1 MNLLRNL
8 IDNALKYT
16 LTGGV
21 LIGVRR
27 RGDHALIQVWDTGIG
42 IVPEHIDLIFD
53 EYFQVGNPER
63 DNAKGLGLGLSI
75 AKRLAQALGSRISCR
90 SHLGKGTV
98 FGFCVRTAETT
109 ALLR

>member
-1 MNLLRNL
+1 
-8 IDNALKYT
+8 
-16 LTGGV
+16 
-21 LIGVRR
+21 
-27 RGDHALIQVWDTGIG
+27 LIQVWDTGIG

-90 SHLGKGTV
+90 SRLGKGTV